1 MNSKFT
7 SRSAARAQ
15 HLQQQASNPAGA
27 AINASAELF
36 RSIDTSCPGCPG
48 LTAAEAA
55 RWVIASESN
64 LLRRSASYQLLTRL
78 GPLLDKLDMVE
89 KLG

>member
-1 MNSKFT
+1 MSKFT
-7 SRSAARAQ
+7 SRSAARVQ

-36 RSIDTSCPGCPG
+36 HSIDTACPG

-55 RWVIASESN
+55 RRVISSES
-64 LLRRSASYQLLTRL
+64 LAVRRTASYQLWTRL
-78 GPLLDKLDMVE
+78 GPLLDKLEMVE

>member
-1 MNSKFT
+1 MSKFS
-7 SRSAARAQ
+7 SRSAARVQ

-27 AINASAELF
+27 AIKASAELF
-36 RSIDTSCPGCPG
+36 RSIDTACPG

-55 RWVIASESN
+55 RRVISYES
-64 LLRRSASYQLLTRL
+64 LAVRRTASYQLLARL
-78 GPLLDKLDMVE
+78 GPLLDKLEMVE

>member
-1 MNSKFT
+1 MSKFT
-7 SRSAARAQ
+7 SRSAARSQ

-36 RSIDTSCPGCPG
+36 RSIDTSCPG

-55 RWVIASESN
+55 RRVIASESH
-64 LLRRSASYQLLTRL
+64 LLRRTASYQLLTRL
-78 GPLLDKLDMVE
+78 GPLLDKLDIVE

>member
-1 MNSKFT
+1 MSKFT
-7 SRSAARAQ
+7 SRSAARSQ
-15 HLQQQASNPAGA
+15 HLQQQASNPAGVALNESA
-27 AINASAELF
+27 ALF
-36 RSIDTSCPGCPG
+36 HSIDTACPG

-55 RWVIASESN
+55 RRVIAAES
-64 LLRRSASYQLLTRL
+64 LAVRRSASYQLLVRL

>member
-1 MNSKFT
+1 MSQFS
-7 SRSAARAQ
+7 SRSAARSR

-27 AINASAELF
+27 AINTSAELF
-36 RSIDTSCPGCPG
+36 RSIDTACPG

-55 RWVIASESN
+55 RRVISSES
-64 LLRRSASYQLLTRL
+64 LAVRRTASYQLLARL
-78 GPLLDKLDMVE
+78 GPLLDKLEMVE

>member
-1 MNSKFT
+1 MSKFT
-7 SRSAARAQ
+7 SRSAARVQ

-27 AINASAELF
+27 AINTSAELF
-36 RSIDTSCPGCPG
+36 RFIDTACPG

-55 RWVIASESN
+55 RRVISSES
-64 LLRRSASYQLLTRL
+64 LAVRRTASYQLLTRL
-78 GPLLDKLDMVE
+78 GPLLDKLEMVE

>member
-1 MNSKFT
+1 MSSKFT

-15 HLQQQASNPAGA
+15 HLQQQANNPAGA
-27 AINASAELF
+27 AINTSAELF
-36 RSIDTSCPGCPG
+36 RSIDSACPG

-55 RWVIASESN
+55 RRVIASEATA
-64 LLRRSASYQLLTRL
+64 LRRTASYQLLGRL
-78 GPLLDKLDMVE
+78 GPLLDKLEMVE

>member
-1 MNSKFT
+1 MSKFT
-7 SRSAARAQ
+7 SRNAARAH

-27 AINASAELF
+27 ALNESAALF
-36 RSIDTSCPGCPG
+36 RSLDTSCPG

-55 RWVIASESN
+55 RRVIASES
-64 LLRRSASYQLLTRL
+64 LAVRRSASYQLLARL
-78 GPLLDKLDMVE
+78 GPLLDKLEMVE

>member
-1 MNSKFT
+1 MGKFT

-15 HLQQQASNPAGA
+15 HLQQQANNPAGA
-27 AINASAELF
+27 AISASAELF
-36 RSIDTSCPGCPG
+36 RSLDTACPG

-55 RWVIASESN
+55 RRVIASEATA
-64 LLRRSASYQLLTRL
+64 LRRTASYQLLARL
-78 GPLLDKLDMVE
+78 GPLLDKLEMVE

>member
-1 MNSKFT
+1 MSKFT
-7 SRSAARAQ
+7 SRSAARSQ

-27 AINASAELF
+27 ALNASAELF
-36 RSIDTSCPGCPG
+36 RSIDTSCPG

-55 RWVIASESN
+55 RRVIASESN

-78 GPLLDKLDMVE
+78 GPLLDKLDLVE

>member
-1 MNSKFT
+1 MKNFN

-15 HLQQQASNPAGA
+15 HLQQQVNNPAGA

-36 RSIDTSCPGCPG
+36 RSIDTSCVG

-55 RWVIASESN
+55 RRVIASESH